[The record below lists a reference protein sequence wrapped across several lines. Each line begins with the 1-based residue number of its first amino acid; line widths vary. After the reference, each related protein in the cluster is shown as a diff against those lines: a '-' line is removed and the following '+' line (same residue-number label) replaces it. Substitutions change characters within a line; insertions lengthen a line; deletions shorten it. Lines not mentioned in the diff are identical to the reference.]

1 MHPGKATLDRVAV
14 ESGPRGRFSCGLT
27 ALVRAVRLG
36 AESLGGRLRQAGL
49 PPVGP
54 AVRPRLAALLLLAA
68 LLIVVASVIRA
79 RPDSGAPPLA
89 AGELEL
95 RALDIGQGDA
105 LLTRLD
111 GATMLVDAGPDA
123 HTAGAAIVPELRR
136 LGVERLDY
144 LVLTHA
150 DGDHIGGAPTVMRE
164 FAVGTVVHAD
174 HDLSHPVMREV
185 IDLALD
191 DGVALQQVKR
201 GDALA
206 WHPRVDLSVLNPPEP
221 GPDDDNER
229 SVVLHLAYRASAML
243 LTGDIE
249 ASAEGELAASGV
261 LTPADVLKVPHHG
274 SNSSS
279 TAAFLD
285 AVEPQIAVVSA
296 GRYNAFDH
304 PRDGALRRL
313 RERGA
318 AVFRTDL
325 AGDVMIRTDGRTIQV
340 FLERA

>member
-1 MHPGKATLDRVAV
+1 M
-14 ESGPRGRFSCGLT
+14 
-27 ALVRAVRLG
+27 
-36 AESLGGRLRQAGL
+36 
-49 PPVGP
+49 
-54 AVRPRLAALLLLAA
+54 RPRLAALLLLAG

-79 RPDSGAPPLA
+79 RPDSAELPALA

-95 RALDIGQGDA
+95 RALDVGQGDA

-123 HTAGAAIVPELRR
+123 PTAGAEIVPRLRR

-185 IDLALD
+185 IDLARD
-191 DGVALQQVKR
+191 AGVEVRQVRR
-201 GDALA
+201 GDSMA
-206 WHPRVDLSVLNPPEP
+206 WHPQVELSVLNPPEP
-221 GPDDDNER
+221 GPDGDNDR
-229 SVVLHLAYRASAML
+229 SVVLHLAYRTSAIL

-249 ASAEGELAASGV
+249 ASAEGELVESGA
-261 LTPADVLKVPHHG
+261 LRPADVLKVPHHG

-279 TAAFLD
+279 TVEFLD
-285 AVEPQIAVVSA
+285 AVAPQIAVVSA

-313 RERGA
+313 LARDA

-325 AGDVMIRTDGRTIQV
+325 GGSVTVRTDGRIIQV

>member
-1 MHPGKATLDRVAV
+1 M
-14 ESGPRGRFSCGLT
+14 
-27 ALVRAVRLG
+27 
-36 AESLGGRLRQAGL
+36 

-79 RPDSGAPPLA
+79 RPDSGALPPLVG
-89 AGELEL
+89 GELEL
-95 RALDIGQGDA
+95 RALDVGQGDA
-105 LLTRLD
+105 LLMRLD
-111 GATMLVDAGPDA
+111 DATMLVDAGPDA
-123 HTAGAAIVPELRR
+123 RTAGAAIVPRLRR

-144 LVLTHA
+144 LILTHA

-174 HDLSHPVMREV
+174 DDLSHPVMREV
-185 IDLALD
+185 IDLARD
-191 DGVALQQVKR
+191 AGVVVQPVKR

-221 GPDDDNER
+221 GPDADNDR
-229 SVVLHLAYRASAML
+229 SVVLHLAYRTSAML

-249 ASAEGELAASGV
+249 ASAEQELLESG
-261 LTPADVLKVPHHG
+261 LLQPADVLKVPHHG

-279 TAAFLD
+279 TAAFLE
-285 AVEPQIAVVSA
+285 AVGPQIAVVSA

-313 RERGA
+313 RARGA
-318 AVFRTDL
+318 EVFRTDL
-325 AGDVMIRTDGRTIQV
+325 AGAVMIRTDGRVIQV

>member
-1 MHPGKATLDRVAV
+1 MSA
-14 ESGPRGRFSCGLT
+14 
-27 ALVRAVRLG
+27 
-36 AESLGGRLRQAGL
+36 GGRLRQAGL

-79 RPDSGAPPLA
+79 RPDSSAPPPLA

-95 RALDIGQGDA
+95 RALDVGQGDA

-111 GATMLVDAGPDA
+111 DATMLVDAGPDA
-123 HTAGAAIVPELRR
+123 HTAGATIVPQLRR
-136 LGVERLDY
+136 LGVERLDF

-174 HDLSHPVMREV
+174 HDPSHPVMREV

-191 DGVALQQVKR
+191 AGVAVREVKR
-201 GDALA
+201 GDTLA
-206 WHPRVDLSVLNPPEP
+206 WHPTVEVSVLNPPEP

-279 TAAFLD
+279 TAALLD

-304 PRDGALRRL
+304 PRDSALRRL

-325 AGDVMIRTDGRTIQV
+325 AGDVMIRSDGRVIQV
-340 FLERA
+340 YLERA

>member
-1 MHPGKATLDRVAV
+1 M
-14 ESGPRGRFSCGLT
+14 
-27 ALVRAVRLG
+27 
-36 AESLGGRLRQAGL
+36 
-49 PPVGP
+49 
-54 AVRPRLAALLLLAA
+54 RPRLAALLLLAA

-79 RPDSGAPPLA
+79 RPDSSAPPPLA

-95 RALDIGQGDA
+95 RALDVGQGDA

-111 GATMLVDAGPDA
+111 DAAMLVDAGPDA
-123 HTAGAAIVPELRR
+123 LTAGAAIVPQLRR

-174 HDLSHPVMREV
+174 HDLDHPVMREV

-191 DGVALQQVKR
+191 AGVVVQQVRR

-221 GPDDDNER
+221 GPEDDNNR

-261 LTPADVLKVPHHG
+261 LTPADVFKVPHHG

-304 PRDGALRRL
+304 PRDSALRRL
-313 RERGA
+313 RARGA
-318 AVFRTDL
+318 EVFRTDL
-325 AGDVMIRTDGRTIQV
+325 GGSVTVRTDGRVIQV

>member
-1 MHPGKATLDRVAV
+1 MPLIARSA
-14 ESGPRGRFSCGLT
+14 
-27 ALVRAVRLG
+27 ALIQSVRRRLG
-36 AESLGGRLRQAGL
+36 SIGRRLRQAGL
-49 PPVGP
+49 PPFGP
-54 AVRPRLAALLLLAA
+54 AVRPRLAALLLLVA

-79 RPDSGAPPLA
+79 QPDSATLPPLA

-95 RALDIGQGDA
+95 RALDVGQGDA

-123 HTAGAAIVPELRR
+123 QTAGAALVPHLRR
-136 LGVERLDY
+136 LGIDRLDY

-164 FAVGTVVHAD
+164 FAVTTIVHAD

-185 IDLALD
+185 LDLARD
-191 DGVALQQVKR
+191 AGVAVRRVKR

-206 WHPRVDLSVLNPPEP
+206 WHPQVDLSVLNPPEP
-221 GPDDDNER
+221 GPDDDNDR
-229 SVVLHLAYRASAML
+229 SVVLHLAYWASAML

-249 ASAEGELAASGV
+249 ASAEGELVASGV
-261 LTPADVLKVPHHG
+261 LKPADVLKVPHHG

-279 TAAFLD
+279 TAELLD
-285 AVEPQIAVVSA
+285 AVDPQVAVVSA

-313 RERGA
+313 RAHGA
-318 AVFRTDL
+318 EVFRTDL
-325 AGDVMIRTDGRTIQV
+325 AGSVMIRTDGRVIQV

>member
-1 MHPGKATLDRVAV
+1 MR
-14 ESGPRGRFSCGLT
+14 LT

-79 RPDSGAPPLA
+79 RPDSSAPLPLA
-89 AGELEL
+89 PGELEL
-95 RALDIGQGDA
+95 RALDVGQGDA

-111 GATMLVDAGPDA
+111 DSTMLVDAGPDA
-123 HTAGAAIVPELRR
+123 HTASVAIVPELRR

-191 DGVALQQVKR
+191 AGVALQQVKR

-221 GPDDDNER
+221 GPDDDNDR

-261 LTPADVLKVPHHG
+261 LRPADVLKVPHHG

-279 TAAFLD
+279 TADFLE
-285 AVEPQIAVVSA
+285 AVDPQIAVVSA

-304 PRDGALRRL
+304 PRDSALRRL

-325 AGDVMIRTDGRTIQV
+325 AGDVMIRTDGRVIQV

>member
-1 MHPGKATLDRVAV
+1 MPLKV
-14 ESGPRGRFSCGLT
+14 
-27 ALVRAVRLG
+27 LG
-36 AESLGGRLRQAGL
+36 AASVQWIGRQAEHVAERLRRAGL

-54 AVRPRLAALLLLAA
+54 AVRPRLAALLLLVA

-79 RPDSGAPPLA
+79 QPDGAALPPLA
-89 AGELEL
+89 DGELEL
-95 RALDIGQGDA
+95 RALDVGQGDA

-111 GATMLVDAGPDA
+111 GATMLVDAGPDPQ
-123 HTAGAAIVPELRR
+123 TAGAAIVPQLRR

-164 FAVGTVVHAD
+164 FAVGAVVHAD
-174 HDLSHPVMREV
+174 ANLSHPVMREV
-185 IDLALD
+185 IDLAVD
-191 DGVALQQVKR
+191 AGVPVKEVKR

-221 GPDDDNER
+221 GPDDDNDR
-229 SVVLHLAYRASAML
+229 SVVLHLAYRTSSML

-249 ASAEGELAASGV
+249 ASTEGELAASGV
-261 LTPADVLKVPHHG
+261 MSPVDVLKVPHHG

-285 AVEPQIAVVSA
+285 AVDPQIAVVSA
-296 GRYNAFDH
+296 GWYNAFDH

-313 RERGA
+313 RERGV

-325 AGDVMIRTDGRTIQV
+325 AGNVMVRTDGRVIQV

>member
-1 MHPGKATLDRVAV
+1 MNV
-14 ESGPRGRFSCGLT
+14 
-27 ALVRAVRLG
+27 LG
-36 AESLGGRLRQAGL
+36 AASIQWIGRQAERVGGRLRRAGL
-49 PPVGP
+49 PPLGP
-54 AVRPRLAALLLLAA
+54 AVRPRLAALLLLVA

-79 RPDSGAPPLA
+79 QADSAALPPLA
-89 AGELEL
+89 DGELEL
-95 RALDIGQGDA
+95 RALDVGQGDA

-111 GATMLVDAGPDA
+111 DATMLVDAGPDA
-123 HTAGAAIVPELRR
+123 RIAGAAIVPQLRR

-164 FAVGTVVHAD
+164 FDVATVVHAD
-174 HDLSHPVMREV
+174 DDPSHPVMREV
-185 IDLALD
+185 MDLAR
-191 DGVALQQVKR
+191 DGGVEVRRVRR
-201 GDALA
+201 GDAMA
-206 WHPRVDLSVLNPPEP
+206 WHPRVELSVLNPPEP
-221 GPDDDNER
+221 GPDDDNDR

-261 LTPADVLKVPHHG
+261 LQPVDVLKVPHHG

-279 TAAFLD
+279 TPEFLD

-313 RERGA
+313 RARGA
-318 AVFRTDL
+318 EVFRTDL
-325 AGDVMIRTDGRTIQV
+325 AGNVMLRTDGRVIQV
-340 FLERA
+340 FLERG

>member
-1 MHPGKATLDRVAV
+1 VR
-14 ESGPRGRFSCGLT
+14 LT
-27 ALVRAVRLG
+27 ALVAAWIDAIGR
-36 AESLGGRLRQAGL
+36 RLRRAGL
-49 PPVGP
+49 PPLGP
-54 AVRPRLAALLLLAA
+54 AVRPRLAALLLLVA

-79 RPDSGAPPLA
+79 QPDATGLPALEP
-89 AGELEL
+89 GELEL
-95 RALDIGQGDA
+95 RALDVGQGDA

-123 HTAGAAIVPELRR
+123 PTAGADIVPQLRR
-136 LGVERLDY
+136 LGVDRLDY

-174 HDLSHPVMREV
+174 RDLSHPVMREV
-185 IDLALD
+185 LDLARD
-191 DGVALQQVKR
+191 AGVAVRRVKR
-201 GDALA
+201 GDSIA
-206 WHPRVDLSVLNPPEP
+206 WHPQVELSVLNPPEP
-221 GPDDDNER
+221 GPDDDNDR
-229 SVVLHLAYRASAML
+229 SVVLRLAYRTSAIL

-249 ASAEGELAASGV
+249 ASAERELVESGV
-261 LTPADVLKVPHHG
+261 LKSADVLKVPHHG

-279 TAAFLD
+279 TAEFLD

-313 RERGA
+313 RTRDAE
-318 AVFRTDL
+318 VFRTDL
-325 AGDVMIRTDGRTIQV
+325 AGDVTVRTDGRVIQV

>member
-1 MHPGKATLDRVAV
+1 M
-14 ESGPRGRFSCGLT
+14 
-27 ALVRAVRLG
+27 
-36 AESLGGRLRQAGL
+36 
-49 PPVGP
+49 
-54 AVRPRLAALLLLAA
+54 RPRLAALLLLVA

-79 RPDSGAPPLA
+79 QPDRDAMPALA

-95 RALDIGQGDA
+95 RALDVGQGDA

-123 HTAGAAIVPELRR
+123 PTAGADIVPRLQR
-136 LGVERLDY
+136 LGVDRLDY

-174 HDLSHPVMREV
+174 RDLSHPVMREV
-185 IDLALD
+185 LDLARD
-191 DGVALQQVKR
+191 AGVAVRRVKR
-201 GDALA
+201 GDSIA
-206 WHPRVDLSVLNPPEP
+206 WHPQVELSVLNPPEP
-221 GPDDDNER
+221 GPDDDNDR
-229 SVVLHLAYRASAML
+229 SVVLHLAYRTSAIL

-249 ASAEGELAASGV
+249 ASAERELVESGV
-261 LTPADVLKVPHHG
+261 LKSADVLKVPHHG

-279 TAAFLD
+279 TAEFLD

-313 RERGA
+313 RARDA

-325 AGDVMIRTDGRTIQV
+325 AGSVTVRTDGRVIQV

>member
-1 MHPGKATLDRVAV
+1 M
-14 ESGPRGRFSCGLT
+14 
-27 ALVRAVRLG
+27 
-36 AESLGGRLRQAGL
+36 
-49 PPVGP
+49 
-54 AVRPRLAALLLLAA
+54 
-68 LLIVVASVIRA
+68 
-79 RPDSGAPPLA
+79 
-89 AGELEL
+89 
-95 RALDIGQGDA
+95 
-105 LLTRLD
+105 RLD
-111 GATMLVDAGPDA
+111 DATMLVDAGPDA
-123 HTAGAAIVPELRR
+123 PTAGAAIVPRLRR

-174 HDLSHPVMREV
+174 DDLSHPVMRQV
-185 IDLALD
+185 IDLARD
-191 DGVALQQVKR
+191 AGVEVRQVRR

-206 WHPRVDLSVLNPPEP
+206 WHPQVDLSVLNPPEP
-221 GPDDDNER
+221 GPNDDNDR

-249 ASAEGELAASGV
+249 ASAEGELVSSGV
-261 LTPADVLKVPHHG
+261 LKPADVLKVPHHG

-279 TAAFLD
+279 TTEFLD

-313 RERGA
+313 RGRDV

-325 AGDVMIRTDGRTIQV
+325 AGSVTVRTDGRVIQV

>member
-1 MHPGKATLDRVAV
+1 MRLIARGAAPIQWVRRWIAV
-14 ESGPRGRFSCGLT
+14 I
-27 ALVRAVRLG
+27 
-36 AESLGGRLRQAGL
+36 GGRLRRAGL
-49 PPVGP
+49 PPLGP
-54 AVRPRLAALLLLAA
+54 AARPRLAALLLLAA

-79 RPDSGAPPLA
+79 RPDSGALPPLA
-89 AGELEL
+89 TGELEL
-95 RALDIGQGDA
+95 RALDVGQGDA
-105 LLTRLD
+105 LLMRLD
-111 GATMLVDAGPDA
+111 EATMLVDAGPDA
-123 HTAGAAIVPELRR
+123 PTAGAAIVPRLRR

-174 HDLSHPVMREV
+174 DDLSHPVMRQV
-185 IDLALD
+185 IDLARD
-191 DGVALQQVKR
+191 AGVEVRQVRR

-206 WHPRVDLSVLNPPEP
+206 WHPQVDLSVLNPPEP
-221 GPDDDNER
+221 GPNDDNDR

-249 ASAEGELAASGV
+249 ASVEGELVASGV
-261 LTPADVLKVPHHG
+261 LQPADVLKVPHHG

-279 TAAFLD
+279 TTEFLD

-313 RERGA
+313 RERDV

-325 AGDVMIRTDGRTIQV
+325 AGSVTVRTDGRVIQV

>member
-1 MHPGKATLDRVAV
+1 MR
-14 ESGPRGRFSCGLT
+14 LT
-27 ALVRAVRLG
+27 ARCSAFVRAVRRWTG
-36 AESLGGRLRQAGL
+36 SVGGRLRQAGL

-54 AVRPRLAALLLLAA
+54 AARPRLAALLLLAA

-79 RPDSGAPPLA
+79 RPDATALPPLA

-95 RALDIGQGDA
+95 RALDVGQGDA
-105 LLTRLD
+105 LLLRLD
-111 GATMLVDAGPDA
+111 DAAMLVDAGPDA
-123 HTAGAAIVPELRR
+123 RTAGAAIVPQLRR
-136 LGVERLDY
+136 LGVDRLDY

-174 HDLSHPVMREV
+174 DDLSHPVMRDVLTLARDVGVEV
-185 IDLALD
+185 R
-191 DGVALQQVKR
+191 QVRR

-206 WHPRVDLSVLNPPEP
+206 WHPQVDLSVLNPPEP
-221 GPDDDNER
+221 APNDDNDR

-249 ASAEGELAASGV
+249 ATAEAELVASRV
-261 LTPADVLKVPHHG
+261 LQPADVLKVPHHG

-279 TAAFLD
+279 TAEFLD
-285 AVEPQIAVVSA
+285 AVDPQIAVVSA
-296 GRYNAFDH
+296 GRDNAFDH

-313 RERGA
+313 RAHGA
-318 AVFRTDL
+318 EVFRTDL
-325 AGDVMIRTDGRTIQV
+325 AGSVMIRTDGRILQV

>member
-1 MHPGKATLDRVAV
+1 M
-14 ESGPRGRFSCGLT
+14 
-27 ALVRAVRLG
+27 
-36 AESLGGRLRQAGL
+36 
-49 PPVGP
+49 
-54 AVRPRLAALLLLAA
+54 RPRLAALLLLVA

-79 RPDSGAPPLA
+79 QPDSDAIPALA

-95 RALDIGQGDA
+95 RVLDVGQGDA

-111 GATMLVDAGPDA
+111 GAAMLVDAGPDA
-123 HTAGAAIVPELRR
+123 PTAIAEIVPRLRR
-136 LGVERLDY
+136 LGVDRLDY

-174 HDLSHPVMREV
+174 QDLSHPVMREV
-185 IDLALD
+185 LDLARD
-191 DGVALQQVKR
+191 AGVAVRHVRR
-201 GDALA
+201 GDSIP
-206 WHPRVDLSVLNPPEP
+206 WHPGVEISVLNPPEP
-221 GPDDDNER
+221 GPDDDNDR
-229 SVVLHLAYRASAML
+229 SVVLHLVYRTSAML

-249 ASAEGELAASGV
+249 ASAERELVESGA
-261 LTPADVLKVPHHG
+261 LRPADVLKVPHHG

-279 TAAFLD
+279 TADFLD

-296 GRYNAFDH
+296 GRYNAFEH

-313 RERGA
+313 RARDAE
-318 AVFRTDL
+318 VFRTDL
-325 AGDVMIRTDGRTIQV
+325 AGDVLVRTDGRVIQV